1 MKHRLTLKIGHYLG
15 NARDK
20 KHLNEE
26 MFSVI
31 APQYDLITR
40 LFSFWQDASWK
51 RGLIAALPAADHPQ
65 CLDLACGT
73 GDICFLLANAYPNA
87 RITGVDLTEEMLI
100 LARKVN
106 THGHVTFEK
115 GDMGQLPMPDM
126 SFDIVTGGY
135 ALRNAPDLAQTI
147 AEIHRVLKPGG
158 TAAFLDFS
166 KPQGR
171 LAQRLEYAL
180 LKVWTG
186 MWGLILQ
193 RNHEVY
199 SYIAESLSLYP
210 DRKQIQAMFVAQG
223 FTVKMSKLHFLGITE
238 TLLVQKHGAA

>member
-1 MKHRLTLKIGHYLG
+1 MKHQLSLKIGNYLG
-15 NARDK
+15 NAQDK

-31 APQYDLITR
+31 APQYDFITR

-51 RGLIAALPAADHPQ
+51 RGLIAALPATNNPT

-73 GDICFLLANAYPNA
+73 GDICFLLANQYPNA
-87 RITGVDLTEEMLI
+87 AITGVDLTEDMLV
-100 LARKVN
+100 LARRAN
-106 THGHVTFEK
+106 RYPHVTFEK
-115 GDMGQLPMPDM
+115 GDMAQLNVPDA
-126 SFDIVTGGY
+126 SVDIVTGGY
-135 ALRNAPDLAQTI
+135 ALRNAPDLAVTI
-147 AEIHRVLKPGG
+147 AEIYRVLKPGG

-171 LAQRLEYAL
+171 LAQRIEYVL
-180 LKVWTG
+180 LKGWTG

-199 SYIAESLSLYP
+199 SYIAESLALYP
-210 DRKQIQAMFVAQG
+210 DRQQLQAMFTAQG
-223 FTVKMSKLHFLGITE
+223 FTVKLSKLHFFGITE
-238 TLLVQKHGAA
+238 TLLVQKNGDA